1 MTTFRLFKLF
11 RHRAALITG
20 VFIAFMLFGMGVT
33 FLRTE
38 VYEVSML
45 LTYGSTTT
53 EVVKRA
59 IEDGALNGKIAR
71 QAGLKETETL
81 PVLKAGQ
88 RFGSQLVRVFSFV
101 PAERTERTKKM
112 FNALVTVLNEEFPA
126 GNLAIRAVLPPA
138 ASSSPAEPS
147 HRQTLIAFA
156 LLGLFA
162 GLAAALWADER
173 GVKNL

>member
-1 MTTFRLFKLF
+1 MTVFQLFKLF
-11 RHRAALITG
+11 RHGAALIIG
-20 VFIAFMLFGMGVT
+20 VFIASLLFGMGVT

-45 LTYGSTTT
+45 LTCGNTAP
-53 EVVKRA
+53 EVVQRT
-59 IEDGALNGKIAR
+59 IENGVLNGRIAK

-81 PVLKAGQ
+81 PVMKAGL
-88 RFGSQLVRVFSFV
+88 RFRSQLVRVFSFV
-101 PAERTERTKKM
+101 PAEQTERTKKIL
-112 FNALVTVLNEEFPA
+112 NALVTVLNEEFPA
-126 GNLAIRAVLPPA
+126 ENLAIRVALPPA
-138 ASSSPAEPS
+138 ASNSSADPS

-173 GVKNL
+173 KN